1 MIKKSGFWI
10 LCMLAMLVPSL
21 LLGQST
27 NATITGQ
34 VADPTKAVIP
44 QATVT
49 AINNETN
56 GRYQVMTSGGGS
68 FVITALPPGS
78 YRLQVE
84 KTGFR
89 TIVKP
94 DVVLHVQDVV
104 ELNFEMALGSQ
115 SETVTVEAGAP
126 LLNTQS
132 GAVST
137 VVDQQF
143 VQNMPL
149 NGRSFQSLIAMV
161 PGVIFTTVSP
171 TSPGQFSVN
180 GQRTNT
186 NYFTVDG
193 VSGNFG
199 AGAMSTMGNSI
210 NGSTPAWTIG
220 GGTNALVSIDAMQ
233 EFRIQTST
241 YSPEFGRSPGG
252 QISIVTRSGSN
263 AFHGSA
269 FDYVRN
275 DVLDARNFFNK
286 VPTPKPPLRQND
298 FGGTFSGPI
307 IKDKTFFFFSY
318 EGLRLRQPTSGTA
331 TGLLTPAARLLV
343 APAWK
348 PLVASTPI
356 PTLFDS
362 NGVTGS
368 LPVSFSVPNTLDS
381 WSIRV
386 DHRLTSRINLFGRYN
401 RAPSNSVGSYDG
413 VSKQRNITN
422 NETATLGASFIV
434 SANKVNELRAN
445 WSRSKAGG
453 FQFAED
459 AYGAVQP
466 PDSVRYP
473 KGFDSSNTQIYG
485 GGTIN
490 GISVTATTRV
500 GSFSNNV
507 QRQINIV
514 DTFSWIKGAHQLKFG
529 FDYRRM
535 KPSPSFTPHS
545 IGITADWND
554 LRNGTITYA
563 YVASSGGNTV
573 VMPNYSTFAQD
584 TWKVNSRLTL
594 TYGLR
599 WDVNPPPTSATDLP
613 IYAVQGVFDSQ
624 TLGIAPAGTPI
635 WHTKYANFAPR
646 VGAAYQVTPKTVLRG
661 GFGIFYDLGT
671 PQSLAQQ
678 IAISYPYSRSRY
690 AFGDYTFSTHPAFS
704 YSDPSA
710 WLGPA
715 FTLTPT
721 SAANTQA
728 IDPNLKL
735 PFTYQWNVAFER
747 ELGKSQTLTVS
758 YVGSKGQDMIRYDY
772 LSPKYGAGTGNWFY
786 QVGVTRNGDWSNYNA
801 MQVSFQ
807 RRMSRGLQ
815 LMLNYTLAKSTDTG
829 SQDTTFYEETA
840 AQGALTLST
849 LPPVGINEGYSD
861 FDMRH
866 SFNAAFSWEMPAL
879 GSGGFVRAVTKG
891 WALDGTVIAH
901 QGLPF
906 NILANSSIAY
916 QGITQRVKVDYVP
929 GQPFWVADPNAPGGK
944 RLNPNAFAQPPAGR
958 VGNLT
963 RNIIRDFPLYQSD
976 MALRRRFN
984 LGERVKMDL
993 RVEYFNVFNHPNL
1006 SLWPYGGYW
1015 NSNGTMLLGTPFGY
1029 ATQTQNVS
1037 LSGSF
1042 WPNQGGSMSSQYG
1055 MGGQR
1060 SGQLTLKFSF

>member
-1 MIKKSGFWI
+1 
-10 LCMLAMLVPSL
+10 MLVPSL
-21 LLGQST
+21 LFGQST

-34 VADPTKAVIP
+34 VGDPTKAVIP

-56 GRYQVMTSGGGS
+56 ARFQVMTSGAGT

-78 YRLQVE
+78 YRIQVE
-84 KTGFR
+84 KAGFR

-94 DVVLHVQDVV
+94 DVVLHVQDVI

-149 NGRSFQSLIAMV
+149 NGRSFQSLIAIV
-161 PGVIFTTVSP
+161 PGVVFTQASP
-171 TSPGQFSVN
+171 MSPGQFSVN

-199 AGAMSTMGNSI
+199 AGAMSTMGNSV
-210 NGSTPAWTIG
+210 NGSTPAWNIA
-220 GGTNALVSIDAMQ
+220 GGTNGLVSIDAMQ

-263 AFHGSA
+263 AFHGSG

-275 DVLDARNFFNK
+275 DILDARNFFNT
-286 VPTPKPPLRQND
+286 VPQHKPPLRQND
-298 FGGTFSGPI
+298 FGGTFGGPI
-307 IKDKTFFFFSY
+307 FKDKTFFFFSY
-318 EGLRLRQPTSGTA
+318 EGLRLRQPVSGSITE
-331 TGLLTPAARLLV
+331 LLTPAARQLV
-343 APAWK
+343 APVWRPFVAET
-348 PLVASTPI
+348 PL
-356 PTLFDS
+356 PTVMDA
-362 NGVTGS
+362 NGITGS
-368 LPVSFSVPNTLDS
+368 LPTSFSVPNTLDA

-386 DHRLTSRINLFGRYN
+386 DHSLTSRINLFGRYN

-413 VSKQRNITN
+413 LNKELNITN
-422 NETATLGASFIV
+422 IETATLGASFTV
-434 SANKVNELRAN
+434 SANKVNEFRAN
-445 WSRSKAGG
+445 WSRTIAGG
-453 FQFAED
+453 QQFAD
-459 AYGAVQP
+459 NDYGSVQMP
-466 PDSVRYP
+466 ESALYP
-473 KGFDSSNTQIYG
+473 KGFGLSTTQIYFISNSA
-485 GGTIN
+485 GTN
-490 GISVTATTRV
+490 ADPYVAFGTRV
-500 GSFSNNV
+500 GLFSNNV

-514 DTFSWIKGAHQLKFG
+514 DTLSWTKGAHQLKFG

-535 KPSPSFTPHS
+535 EPTPSFTLHS
-545 IGITADWND
+545 IGVYASWAD
-554 LRNGTITYA
+554 LQAGTLSFCYC
-563 YVASSGGNTV
+563 SSAGGNTI
-573 VMPNYSTFAQD
+573 VMPNYSAFAQD
-584 TWKVNSRLTL
+584 TWRVTLRLTL

-599 WDVNPPPTSATDLP
+599 WDVNPAPTSATNNPLYP
-613 IYAVQGVFDSQ
+613 MQGIFDSQ
-624 TLGIAPAGTPI
+624 PIGMAPAGTPM
-635 WHTKYANFAPR
+635 WHTRYANFAPR

-661 GFGIFYDLGT
+661 GFGMFYDLGA
-671 PQSLAQQ
+671 PQGLASQ
-678 IAISYPYSRSRY
+678 IAISFPYSRAGY
-690 AFGDYTFSTHPAFS
+690 AMQTTPHSVFS
-704 YSDPSA
+704 YSNPSQ

-715 FTLTPT
+715 FSLTPS
-721 SAANTQA
+721 SAAFLQA
-728 IDPNLKL
+728 IDPNLKV

-758 YVGSKGQDMIRYDY
+758 YVGSKGEDLIRYDSLY
-772 LSPKYGAGTGNWFY
+772 PGGYPPPSNWY
-786 QVGVTRNGDWSNYNA
+786 SVGVSRNGDWSNYNA

-815 LMLNYTLAKSTDTG
+815 AMLNYTLAKSTDTA
-829 SQDTTFYEETA
+829 SQDTTFYSQTG
-840 AQGALTLST
+840 AQVATTVSN
-849 LPPVGINEGYSD
+849 LPPISLNYGNSD

-866 SFNAAFSWEMPAL
+866 SFNAAFSWEIPSL
-879 GSGGFVRAVTKG
+879 GSSGFVRAVTKG

-901 QGLPF
+901 QGLPI
-906 NILANSSIAY
+906 NILANTSVY
-916 QGITQRVKVDYVP
+916 LNGVPQRVRANVVP
-929 GQPFWVADPNAPGGK
+929 GQAFWISDPNAPGGK
-944 RLNPNAFAQPPAGR
+944 RLNPAAFSQPAAGT
-958 VGNLT
+958 VGNEV
-963 RNIIRDFPLYQSD
+963 RNSIRDFPLRQAD

-993 RVEYFNVFNHPNL
+993 RVEYFNIFNHPNL
-1006 SLWPYGGYW
+1006 SLFPYGGYW

-1042 WPNQGGSMSSQYG
+1042 WPNQGGSMSAQYG
-1055 MGGQR
+1055 MGGPR
-1060 SGQLTLKFSF
+1060 SGQLTVKFSF